1 MPDTSVSLYDALH
14 EPIVLA
20 HIAALLAAMLATYV
34 ACYPVVA
41 FVRRG
46 WAIKRGEVV
55 SSLSANAKKLYLQ
68 VCLNKQPTDPEAEFN
83 AIYDSRYGRYRL
95 IVPSALLALVLLPL
109 TFLVCERGMAAL
121 ATANEWALPPK
132 GIPKLLNVPD
142 TAVAAIVGAYT
153 WIVASLISA
162 AASHNLPPGVVLG
175 SVLRLVAAVPMG
187 YAVASLATAGVAP
200 FVAFAIGAFPLS
212 AVQSMLQKLGA
223 KQLSVD
229 TASADRR
236 DQVMQLSGTDPAIA
250 DRLREADI
258 TTVPQL
264 AYCDPVQISMRTNL
278 AFPFI
283 LDLAGQALTWI
294 YFEQKLDGLRMLGL
308 RGAYEVRSLYESL
321 AADDA
326 QTRAGAEAT
335 FNAAA
340 KVLGAE
346 PPAAYRGVFEEI
358 ANDPYTD
365 FIWKVWNEEGAA
377 SAPTVA
383 AAEPAMP
390 RSVAARYRY

>member
-1 MPDTSVSLYDALH
+1 M
-14 EPIVLA
+14 
-20 HIAALLAAMLATYV
+20 
-34 ACYPVVA
+34 
-41 FVRRG
+41 
-46 WAIKRGEVV
+46 V

-68 VCLNKQPTDPEAEFN
+68 LCLNKQPTDPEAEFN

-258 TTVPQL
+258 TTVAQL

-283 LDLAGQALTWI
+283 LDLAGEAPDVDL
-294 YFEQKLDGLRMLGL
+294 LRAEARWPTGARPSGRI
-308 RGAYEVRSLYESL
+308 RGARSL
-321 AADDA
+321 
-326 QTRAGAEAT
+326 
-335 FNAAA
+335 
-340 KVLGAE
+340 
-346 PPAAYRGVFEEI
+346 
-358 ANDPYTD
+358 
-365 FIWKVWNEEGAA
+365 
-377 SAPTVA
+377 
-383 AAEPAMP
+383 
-390 RSVAARYRY
+390 